1 MSKAKQQRRFEVHMM
16 LDVRAVIEADSPD
29 QAERTAAKLPLTS
42 LAALLRTSDRT
53 VGGALEVK

>member
-1 MSKAKQQRRFEVHMM
+1 MSKAKRRFEVHMM
-16 LDVRAVIEADSPD
+16 LDVCATIEADSPE

-53 VGGALEVK
+53 VAGAWEVK